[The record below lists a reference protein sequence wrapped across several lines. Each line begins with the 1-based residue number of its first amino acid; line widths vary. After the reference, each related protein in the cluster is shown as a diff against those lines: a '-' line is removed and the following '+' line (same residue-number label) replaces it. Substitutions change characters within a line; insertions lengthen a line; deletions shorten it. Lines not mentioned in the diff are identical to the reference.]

1 MSKRPAP
8 TSRVSY
14 KEERELAELEPEIE
28 KNEARVSEI
37 EAIFSEPDFFANHGA
52 ESAALQTELNTLR
65 AKIDALYARWDELE
79 QKKQSLQS

>member
-1 MSKRPAP
+1 M
-8 TSRVSY
+8 
-14 KEERELAELEPEIE
+14 
-28 KNEARVSEI
+28 SEI

-52 ESAALQTELNTLR
+52 ESAALQNELNALR